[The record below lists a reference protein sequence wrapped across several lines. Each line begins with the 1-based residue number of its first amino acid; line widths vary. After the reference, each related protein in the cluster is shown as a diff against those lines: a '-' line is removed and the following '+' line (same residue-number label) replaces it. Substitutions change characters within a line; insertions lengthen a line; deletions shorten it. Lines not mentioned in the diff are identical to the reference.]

1 MAQQVSLEFSGVTPD
16 MYWAV
21 NDALGVDI
29 RDQSTWP
36 QGMRS
41 HRAGKV
47 GDDGWIVTE
56 VWDSQ
61 EDQAAFMESRLG
73 AALGQV
79 QVPPPD
85 RVTWAD
91 LEVDETA

>member
-29 RDQSTWP
+29 RDQATWP

-56 VWDSQ
+56 V
-61 EDQAAFMESRLG
+61 
-73 AALGQV
+73 
-79 QVPPPD
+79 
-85 RVTWAD
+85 
-91 LEVDETA
+91 